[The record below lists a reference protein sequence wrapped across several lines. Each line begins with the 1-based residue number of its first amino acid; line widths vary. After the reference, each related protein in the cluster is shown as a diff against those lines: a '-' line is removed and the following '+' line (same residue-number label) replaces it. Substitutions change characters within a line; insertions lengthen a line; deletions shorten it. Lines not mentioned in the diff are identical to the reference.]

1 MNIFARELTE
11 VLATHDKELSSLY
24 TLKSPT
30 QVIHPGKVSRL
41 KRSLRDGTSASLN
54 AEELEL
60 VRNTVRLSDEEM
72 YRLRAA
78 LVAETVRYM
87 LEGRMMIVHAAQ
99 VAELT
104 FQLLVTPEGMQMKA
118 LRDRVLDQIRG
129 SATDTDATA
138 ITPVTDDSVTDDP
151 VEQALEA
158 ATQEYEASTLWLELA
173 RDTPQRS
180 ARRGYLGQASTL
192 LLHARTLAEHPAT
205 LALNTPAQRAL
216 LDLISA
222 ALAKIE
228 QLR

>member
-1 MNIFARELTE
+1 MGDRMNIFARELTE

-87 LEGRMMIVHAAQ
+87 LEGRMMIAHAAQ

-129 SATDTDATA
+129 SATDTDATT
-138 ITPVTDDSVTDDP
+138 ITPVTDDP

-158 ATQEYEASTLWLELA
+158 ATQEYEASILWLELA
-173 RDTPQRS
+173 RDTPQRT

-192 LLHARTLAEHPAT
+192 LIHARTLAEQPAT
-205 LALNTPAQRAL
+205 LALNTPAQHAL

-222 ALAKIE
+222 ALAEIE